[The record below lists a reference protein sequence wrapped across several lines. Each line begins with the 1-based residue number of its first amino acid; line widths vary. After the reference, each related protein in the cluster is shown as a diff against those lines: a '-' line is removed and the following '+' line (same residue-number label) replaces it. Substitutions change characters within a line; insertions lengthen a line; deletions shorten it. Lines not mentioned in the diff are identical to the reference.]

1 MNVDWV
7 SFRKLGPWH
16 DWLFNHMSFYIS
28 GKWFNYMSIF
38 IAISFD
44 WSYWF
49 MTALVFRPCGE

>member
-16 DWLFNHMSFYIS
+16 DWLFNHLSFYIS

-49 MTALVFRPCGE
+49 MTALVFRP